1 MVGDD
6 LLGDEELPV
15 VVTMPCST
23 GILGAGMAAEEE
35 SDCTRKDAAAASEVD
50 EADTMLLDA
59 NAAADARTPIDDIFA
74 AALFAPLP
82 LDRENSGLGST
93 TLLPEDE
100 ESSVW

>member
-1 MVGDD
+1 MVGE
-6 LLGDEELPV
+6 GLPAV
-15 VVTMPCST
+15 VAMPCST
-23 GILGAGMAAEEE
+23 GILGADMAGEEE
-35 SDCTRKDAAAASEVD
+35 SDCTRKDAAGASEVDGD

-74 AALFAPLP
+74 AAPFAPLP

>member
-1 MVGDD
+1 MVDED
-6 LLGDEELPV
+6 RLTDEELPA

-23 GILGAGMAAEEE
+23 GMLGADTAAEEE

-59 NAAADARTPIDDIFA
+59 NAAADARTPIEDIL
-74 AALFAPLP
+74 ALFVLLP
-82 LDRENSGLGST
+82 FDKENSGLGSM

>member
-1 MVGDD
+1 MVG
-6 LLGDEELPV
+6 GGLPAV
-15 VVTMPCST
+15 VAMPCST
-23 GILGAGMAAEEE
+23 GILGADMAAEEE
-35 SDCTRKDAAAASEVD
+35 SDCNRKDAAAASEVDGD

-59 NAAADARTPIDDIFA
+59 NAAADARTPMEDIF

-100 ESSVW
+100 ESSV

>member
-6 LLGDEELPV
+6 LLGDEELPA
-15 VVTMPCST
+15 VVTTPCST
-23 GILGAGMAAEEE
+23 GILGADMAAKEE

-59 NAAADARTPIDDIFA
+59 NAAADARTPMEDIFA
-74 AALFAPLP
+74 ARFAPLP
-82 LDRENSGLGST
+82 LDREKSGLGSM